1 MISRI
6 EGAKLKDLPL
16 ATLAVLVETMGGR
29 LRIEVDTPFLGD
41 RRGQLDPAHAR
52 MSGYVARRLEGRG
65 WKVASEV
72 EVGVDRSRGWV
83 DLLAFNPRTRLLL
96 VIEFKTEIHD
106 LGQIDRVIGWYERE
120 AWAAARRF
128 GWRPVAVT
136 GCLLL
141 LMTQGNDAAVRFNR
155 ESLRRLFPARAGA
168 LNEILESEAPIPPR
182 GARALA
188 MVDPRSKRRTWLRP
202 TADDGRRAPAPY
214 VDYADFMR
222 PAAG

>member
-6 EGAKLKDLPL
+6 EGARLKDLPL

-29 LRIEVDTPFLGD
+29 LRLEVDAPILGD
-41 RRGQLDPAHAR
+41 RRGQLDPARAR
-52 MSGYVARRLEGRG
+52 MSGYVARRLEGKG

-72 EVGVDRSRGWV
+72 EIGADRSRGWV

-96 VIEFKTEIHD
+96 VIEVKTEIHD

-128 GWRPVAVT
+128 GWRPVAAT

-141 LMTQGNDAAVRFNR
+141 LMTQRNDAAARFNR
-155 ESLRRLFPARAGA
+155 ESLRRIFPVRAGA
-168 LNEILESEAPIPPR
+168 LNEVLEGDALIPPR
-182 GARALA
+182 GVRALA

-202 TADDGRRAPAPY
+202 TSDDGRRAPAPY
-214 VDYADFMR
+214 ADYADFMR
-222 PAAG
+222 AVAT